1 MSTLPPIAIT
11 LGDPC
16 GIGPEII
23 ARAFLNDALS
33 PQDRP
38 VTQACFVAGDE
49 RVMQKAINLI
59 DPQARHLK
67 LQVIQKPTQAL
78 NVPVGVMPVLQVAT

>member
-1 MSTLPPIAIT
+1 MSQPKVIAIT
-11 LGDPC
+11 PGDPC

-38 VTQACFVAGDE
+38 VTQACFVAGDVGLMGE
-49 RVMQKAINLI
+49 VARAAQAAGAPTLGVIPTHLMQAEVTIF
-59 DPQARHLK
+59 
-67 LQVIQKPTQAL
+67 
-78 NVPVGVMPVLQVAT
+78 G